1 MFEMKGRLCF
11 GSADGHVYAFYKDKD
26 DPESYSDM
34 GEPIM
39 CKWETADISEQL
51 FYKYKKYRYLAIKS
65 TPTLVSSVEIWARRN
80 GIWEMIKEDR
90 QTLRYFDFTHIDFT
104 KFSFSTD
111 DTAKV
116 VPAKVRL
123 RKLDHA
129 QFKFVNAKLNEPF
142 ALINFAVEYTQGGN
156 HK

>member
-1 MFEMKGRLCF
+1 
-11 GSADGHVYAFYKDKD
+11 
-26 DPESYSDM
+26 
-34 GEPIM
+34 
-39 CKWETADISEQL
+39 
-51 FYKYKKYRYLAIKS
+51 
-65 TPTLVSSVEIWARRN
+65 
-80 GIWEMIKEDR
+80 MIKEDR